1 MDTPEWSLDTDTPH
15 YNAAWVLNSQIGVD
29 GLAFF
34 ERLPELPI
42 KEYEVLVKIH
52 AASLNYRDLMIAK
65 GGPGLALGKKFL
77 VPGSDGAGV
86 VEAVGSKVASLS
98 VGQRVCTHLTCGL
111 AETDLPGFED
121 VGAGLG
127 QTVDGTLRS
136 YGVFHETSLVGM
148 PSNLNFLEAATL
160 SCSGLT
166 AWNALFGLESKSP
179 RAGDT
184 IVVQGTGGVSIAALQ
199 LSLAAGATVI
209 ATTSTDDKANKLKTL
224 GVHHVINYR
233 ETPDWGERVKA
244 LTPNGKGADIV
255 VDVGGAATLQQS
267 LKAVRRDG
275 LIAATGVLG
284 EAPDSRIPTLL
295 DCIFS
300 YCTVRG
306 IFLGSRKQFV
316 EMNRF
321 VETHDIKPVLDQKIF
336 DMRSVPKAYTYLGEQ
351 KHFSKIGIRVV

>member
-1 MDTPEWSLDTDTPH
+1 MDTPH
-15 YNAAWVLNSQIGVD
+15 HNAAWVLNSQIGVD

-42 KEYEVLVKIH
+42 KEDEVLVKIH

-86 VEAVGSKVASLS
+86 VEAVGSKVASFS
-98 VGQRVCTHLTCGL
+98 VRQRVCTHLTCGL

-136 YGVFHETSLVGM
+136 YGVFHETSLV
-148 PSNLNFLEAATL
+148 
-160 SCSGLT
+160 